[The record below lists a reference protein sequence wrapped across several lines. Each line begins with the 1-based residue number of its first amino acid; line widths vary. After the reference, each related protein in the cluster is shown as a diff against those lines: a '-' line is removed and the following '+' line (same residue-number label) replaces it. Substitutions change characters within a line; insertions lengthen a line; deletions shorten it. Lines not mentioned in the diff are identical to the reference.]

1 MTSKQNTVRKTLKIY
16 QNTQT
21 VRLTTLVFFFKKDV
35 VMALAQVRFIS
46 LVYDC
51 MNTFYFSFF
60 FFCFFFFWEGLFFK
74 KQTNIV
80 SINLYLA
87 LFISLT
93 KRVWI
98 C

>member
-60 FFCFFFFWEGLFFK
+60 FFCFFFDE
-74 KQTNIV
+74 V
-80 SINLYLA
+80 SNFCNRILP
-87 LFISLT
+87 I
-93 KRVWI
+93 RDWI
-98 C
+98 

>member
-51 MNTFYFSFF
+51 MNTFYFYFLF
-60 FFCFFFFWEGLFFK
+60 FFCFFFFLGGSFFQK
-74 KQTNIV
+74 ANQ
-80 SINLYLA
+80 Y
-87 LFISLT
+87 
-93 KRVWI
+93 